1 MNLLEELIQQSTD
14 RAGQKAIY
22 YYENFKEHRS
32 ITYSELFDEVELR
45 ANRLKEKKAAGFVLL
60 CLVNPLE
67 FIISFLSL
75 VRAGC
80 VPVPLAPANV
90 SLDDFFQDRLEN
102 LFQSYQFDFVVTDEI
117 SASFFSK
124 YSIPVLNSLLDSQ
137 NILLR
142 HTEEI
147 HSKACF
153 IQFSSG
159 STSEPKGIVI
169 QHEQLICNLN
179 QIIWA
184 QSPVA
189 TDKIITWLP
198 MYHDMGLIGSILA
211 PLYSGVEIHLMP
223 TKDYIG
229 NVEQFLDLVE
239 SLKITCLLGPDFM
252 YRQISRFLKKKP
264 RNLQHIRAC
273 MSGAELVLSSTIDLL
288 SESIQKSNNSAHI
301 FQPVYGMAEACLGVT
316 FHQLGTSVQR
326 WNLSSEKTL
335 VSCGQPLR
343 GQSIKI
349 VNQEHQTLPDLEIG
363 EIAISGDSIFTEY
376 FMNKDQKKITS
387 DGYYLTGD
395 EGFIKDQ
402 NLYPMGR
409 KKDVIILNGAKHFS
423 VDLESYLFERL
434 RPELGRIACVQVE
447 NPYIVAEIPWHHF
460 YKIPFLRRKIFK
472 LIHPKINVQYQ
483 HIVLVPQFDLP
494 RTTSGKIQRY
504 RVIEKIESGSYFEF
518 AYYLRAIFFLL
529 KQSKGLRK

>member
-1 MNLLEELIQQSTD
+1 MNLIEELIQKSTE
-14 RAGQKAIY
+14 RAAQKAIH
-22 YYENFKEHRS
+22 YYESFEEKS
-32 ITYSELFDEVELR
+32 SFTYSQLFTEVELR
-45 ANRLKEKKAAGFVLL
+45 ASRLKEKNASGFVLL

-75 VRAGC
+75 VKAGC

-90 SLDDFFQDRLEN
+90 SLDGFFQDRLEK
-102 LFQSYQFDFVVTDEI
+102 LFQSYQFDFVVTDDI

-124 YSIPVLNSLLDSQ
+124 YLVPVLSSLLDPKNELSRRTE
-137 NILLR
+137 IL
-142 HTEEI
+142 HP
-147 HSKACF
+147 KACF

-169 QHEQLICNLN
+169 EHEQLVCNLN

-189 TDKIITWLP
+189 SDKIITWLP
-198 MYHDMGLIGSILA
+198 MYHDMGLIGSILT
-211 PLYSGVEIHLMP
+211 PLYSGVEIHLMQ

-239 SLKITCLLGPDFM
+239 KLKITCLLGPDFM
-252 YRQISRFLKKKP
+252 YRQISRYLIKKP
-264 RNLQHIRAC
+264 RNLESIRAC

-288 SESIQKSNNSAHI
+288 SESIQKSNNPAHI

-316 FHQLGTSVQR
+316 FHQLGSSVQR
-326 WNLSSEKTL
+326 WNVSSDKTL

-363 EIAISGDSIFTEY
+363 EIAIRGDSIFKEY
-376 FMNKDQKKITS
+376 FMNKDLKKVTA

-395 EGFIKDQ
+395 EGFIKEK

-409 KKDVIILNGAKHFS
+409 KKDVIIFNGKKHFS
-423 VDLESYLFERL
+423 VDLESFLFESL

-447 NPYIVAEIPWHHF
+447 APYIVAEISWHHF

-472 LIHPKINVQYQ
+472 MIHPKINVQYQ
-483 HIVLVPQFDLP
+483 HILLVPQFDLP

-504 RVIEKIESGSYFEF
+504 KVIEKIESGSYFKF
-518 AYYLRAIFFLL
+518 SYFIRTIFFLL

>member
-1 MNLLEELIQQSTD
+1 MNLIEQLIQQSAE

-22 YYENFKEHRS
+22 YYEDFQERKS
-32 ITYSELFDEVELR
+32 FTYSHLFNEVELR
-45 ANRLKEKKAAGFVLL
+45 ANRLKEKSASGFVLL

-90 SLDDFFQDRLEN
+90 SLDGFFQDRLEK
-102 LFQSYQFDFVVTDEI
+102 LFQSYRFDFVVTDDI
-117 SASFFSK
+117 SSSFFSN
-124 YSIPVLNSLLDSQ
+124 YPIPVLSSALDPQ
-137 NILLR
+137 DTLIRRTEIL
-142 HTEEI
+142 HP
-147 HSKACF
+147 KACF

-169 QHEQLICNLN
+169 QHEQLICNLK
-179 QIIWA
+179 QIIQA
-184 QSPVA
+184 QLPRS

-198 MYHDMGLIGSILA
+198 MYHDMGLIGSILT
-211 PLYSGVEIHLMP
+211 PLYSGVEIHLMQ

-239 SLKITCLLGPDFM
+239 KLKITCLLGPDFM
-252 YRQISRFLKKKP
+252 YRQISRFLTKKP
-264 RNLQHIRAC
+264 RNLEHIRAC

-288 SESIQKSNNSAHI
+288 SESIQKSNNSTHI

-316 FHQLGTSVQR
+316 FHQLGTGVQR

-335 VSCGQPLR
+335 ISCGQPLQ

-363 EIAISGDSIFTEY
+363 EIAIRGDSIFTEY

-409 KKDVIILNGAKHFS
+409 KKDVIIFNGKKHFS
-423 VDLESYLFERL
+423 VDLESYLFECL

-447 NPYIVAEIPWHHF
+447 TPYIVAEIPWHHF

-472 LIHPKINVQYQ
+472 LIHPKINVQHQ

-504 RVIEKIESGSYFEF
+504 KVIEKIESGSYFKF
-518 AYYLRAIFFLL
+518 AYFLKAILFLL